1 MASRPAWWRRISC
14 WTTTGVATLTL
25 HLHCMDCTLKAHH
38 MSACFWVQQLSVL
51 PVGPGRGRYVADVLA
66 EGRVARAA
74 AGGDAARL
82 LFKKRMFRE
91 TDEAISE
98 PIFISL
104 SFVQAQHDY
113 LQVRF
118 PEAKADDWRMLPRCR
133 AKVVSQSRCMLLL
146 QRRMWRISAM

>member
-1 MASRPAWWRRISC
+1 MAR
-14 WTTTGVATLTL
+14 
-25 HLHCMDCTLKAHH
+25 
-38 MSACFWVQQLSVL
+38 
-51 PVGPGRGRYVADVLA
+51 
-66 EGRVARAA
+66 EA

-113 LQVRF
+113 LEVCFRKQTSSATNSMLASNTGLSTWCRVLHRTVQRLQQCVVVECCYMYAILQGNYPVVMEDAAQMAALQIHAEYGPTLLDNAEGMEAAIERFITNQV
-118 PEAKADDWRMLPRCR
+118 ALN
-133 AKVVSQSRCMLLL
+133 V
-146 QRRMWRISAM
+146 